1 MGKIALFG
9 DYMDDIYI
17 HGTVERLNP
26 ESPVPLIRHQKTI
39 HKPGGAGN
47 VEANLLALGL
57 DVTFYKSIQAS
68 SRKTR
73 VVADNVMICRYDED
87 FISVPADMNV
97 DLSGYDY
104 VLISDYNKGAIKD
117 CSNLIKT
124 FKGKVFV
131 DPKQNFANY
140 KGAYCIKPNRNE
152 FETHYGPATEDNI
165 RQFAKDNNHE
175 LVILTLGKDGL
186 MFYHN
191 DEVMILPSLAQDVMD
206 VVGAGD
212 CFLSAMLYGFVN
224 GYSVVDSIILGNR
237 GAAECVKHLGTYILK
252 VSDIIKTIV
261 FTNGCFDILHAGHI
275 DLLEKSKSLGEYL
288 IVGLNSDSSVK
299 RLKGDSR
306 PINKQEDRKRALES
320 IKFVDEVVI
329 FEEDTP
335 YEVIKK
341 LKPDIITKGGDY
353 TFDQVVG
360 NDLAIVKIIPLLE
373 NHSTTNIIKKL

>member
-17 HGTVERLNP
+17 HGTVNRLNP
-26 ESPVPLIRHQKTI
+26 EGPVPLVNQNTVI

-47 VEANLLALGL
+47 VEANLLSLGL
-57 DVTFYKSIQAS
+57 DVKFFKANTAS

-73 VVADNVMICRYDED
+73 IVADNVTICRVDED
-87 FISVPADMNV
+87 FISDPVDMDI
-97 DLSGYDY
+97 DLSDYDY
-104 VLISDYNKGAIKD
+104 VLISDYNKGAITD
-117 CSNLIKT
+117 CSNLIKN
-124 FKGKVFV
+124 FHGKVFV
-131 DPKQNFANY
+131 DPKQNFINY

-152 FETHYGPATEDNI
+152 FETHYGPATAENI
-165 RQFAKDNNHE
+165 TRFAKENNHE

-186 MFYHN
+186 MFYYN
-191 DEVMILPSLAQDVMD
+191 NEVKILPSLAQDVAD
-206 VVGAGD
+206 VIGAGD

-224 GYSVVDSIILGNR
+224 GYSVEDSIILGNR
-237 GAAECVKHLGTYILK
+237 GAAECVKHMGTYILK

-275 DLLEKSKSLGEYL
+275 DLLEKSKKLGEYL

-299 RLKGDSR
+299 RLKGQSR
-306 PINKQEDRKRALES
+306 PINKQEDRKKALES

-335 YEVIKK
+335 IELIKK
-341 LKPDIITKGGDY
+341 VKPDIITKGGDY
-353 TFDQVVG
+353 TFDSVVG
-360 NDLAIVKIIPLLE
+360 NDLAIIKIIPLLE
-373 NHSTTNIIKKL
+373 DHSTTNIIKKL